1 MAPARNAA
9 PPGRRLFLQFA
20 LSGLVAMLL
29 VALAATIVL
38 RRAGETESVRDA
50 RRLTEVLGRSVVAPN
65 LDDGVVRGNR
75 VQLATFDRIV
85 HERVLR
91 NPVVR
96 VKLWTADGRI
106 AYSDEPRLIGS
117 RYALGDDE
125 LATLNG
131 NGVDAGIS
139 DLSAPE
145 NRYERPRRKLLEVY
159 MPVHTQSG
167 RPLLFETYLRFSDV
181 AASGRKVWLAFLP
194 ALVVALLMLWLLQ
207 LPIAHSLARRRRRAH
222 AEREALLLR
231 ALNASDTE
239 RRVIAADLHDGVV
252 QDLAGTSYALAVAAE
267 SVDATPTNDVA
278 RTLRTGA
285 NATRQSMRQ
294 LRSLL
299 VEIYPPN
306 LRDAGLEPALNDLAA
321 KAVARGVA
329 VDVDVDEGLRPSDT
343 VERLVFRTAQ
353 EALRNVVEHAAAETC
368 SIEVHANGRDVVLVV
383 ADDGTGF
390 ERSVL
395 EERRVQGHLG
405 LALLADQ
412 AADLG
417 GSLDI
422 DSTPGAGTRVT
433 LTVPER

>member
-1 MAPARNAA
+1 
-9 PPGRRLFLQFA
+9 
-20 LSGLVAMLL
+20 V
-29 VALAATIVL
+29 
-38 RRAGETESVRDA
+38 E
-50 RRLTEVLGRSVVAPN
+50 
-65 LDDGVVRGNR
+65 
-75 VQLATFDRIV
+75 
-85 HERVLR
+85 
-91 NPVVR
+91 
-96 VKLWTADGRI
+96 
-106 AYSDEPRLIGS
+106 
-117 RYALGDDE
+117 
-125 LATLNG
+125 
-131 NGVDAGIS
+131 AGIS

-145 NRYERPRRKLLEVY
+145 NRYERPRGKLLEVY
-159 MPVHTQSG
+159 MPVHTPSG

-181 AASGRKVWLAFLP
+181 AASGRKVWLTFLP

-207 LPIAHSLARRRRRAH
+207 LPIALSLARRLRRAH

-267 SVDATPTNDVA
+267 NVDVTPTNEVA
-278 RTLRTGA
+278 RALRSGA
-285 NATRQSMRQ
+285 DATRQSMRQ

-321 KAVARGVA
+321 RAVARGVA
-329 VDVDVDEGLRPSDT
+329 VDVDVADGLRPSDA

-353 EALRNVVEHAAAETC
+353 EALRNVVEHAGAGTC
-368 SIEVHANGRDVVLVV
+368 SNEVDANGRGVVLVV
-383 ADDGTGF
+383 ADNGRGF
-390 ERSVL
+390 ERAVL
-395 EERRVQGHLG
+395 DDRRAQGHLG

>member
-1 MAPARNAA
+1 VVPARNAA

-20 LSGLVAMLL
+20 LSGLVAMLV

-125 LATLNG
+125 LATLSG
-131 NGVDAGIS
+131 NGVEAGIS

-194 ALVVALLMLWLLQ
+194 ALVVRC
-207 LPIAHSLARRRRRAH
+207 SCSGCCSCRSRSRSRDAH

-267 SVDATPTNDVA
+267 NVDATPTNDVA

-306 LRDAGLEPALNDLAA
+306 LRDAGLEPALNDLTA

-383 ADDGTGF
+383 ADDGAGF

>member
-1 MAPARNAA
+1 M
-9 PPGRRLFLQFA
+9 
-20 LSGLVAMLL
+20 
-29 VALAATIVL
+29 
-38 RRAGETESVRDA
+38 
-50 RRLTEVLGRSVVAPN
+50 
-65 LDDGVVRGNR
+65 
-75 VQLATFDRIV
+75 
-85 HERVLR
+85 
-91 NPVVR
+91 
-96 VKLWTADGRI
+96 
-106 AYSDEPRLIGS
+106 
-117 RYALGDDE
+117 
-125 LATLNG
+125 
-131 NGVDAGIS
+131 
-139 DLSAPE
+139 
-145 NRYERPRRKLLEVY
+145 
-159 MPVHTQSG
+159 HTQSG

-194 ALVVALLMLWLLQ
+194 ALVVALLLLWLLQ
-207 LPIAHSLARRRRRAH
+207 LPIALSLARRLRRAH

-267 SVDATPTNDVA
+267 NVDATPTNDVA

-306 LRDAGLEPALNDLAA
+306 LRDAGLEPALNDLTA

-329 VDVDVDEGLRPSDT
+329 VDVDVDEGLRPSDA

-383 ADDGTGF
+383 ADDGAGF

-405 LALLADQ
+405 LVLLADQ

>member
-9 PPGRRLFLQFA
+9 PPGRRLFWQFA
-20 LSGLVAMLL
+20 LSGLVAMLV

-50 RRLTEVLGRSVVAPN
+50 RSLTEVLGRSVVEPN
-65 LDDGVVRGNR
+65 LDDSIVRGNR
-75 VQLATFDRIV
+75 VLLATFDRLV
-85 HERVLR
+85 RQRVLR

-96 VKLWTADGRI
+96 VKLWTANGRI

-117 RYALGDDE
+117 RYPLGDDE
-125 LATLNG
+125 LATLRG
-131 NGVDAGIS
+131 HGVDAGIS

-145 NRYERPRRKLLEVY
+145 NRYERPQRKLLEVY
-159 MPVHTQSG
+159 MPVHTASG
-167 RPLLFETYLRFSDV
+167 RPLLFEAYLRFSDV

-207 LPIAHSLARRRRRAH
+207 LPIALSLARGLRRGH

-267 SVDATPTNDVA
+267 TVDRTPANEVA
-278 RTLRTGA
+278 RALRTGA

-321 KAVARGVA
+321 RAVARPIPLAAPVM
-329 VDVDVDEGLRPSDT
+329 
-343 VERLVFRTAQ
+343 TAILPAQ
-353 EALRNVVEHAAAETC
+353 
-368 SIEVHANGRDVVLVV
+368 
-383 ADDGTGF
+383 
-390 ERSVL
+390 
-395 EERRVQGHLG
+395 
-405 LALLADQ
+405 
-412 AADLG
+412 
-417 GSLDI
+417 SL
-422 DSTPGAGTRVT
+422 
-433 LTVPER
+433 

>member
-1 MAPARNAA
+1 MAPTRNAA

-20 LSGLVAMLL
+20 LSGLLAMLV
-29 VALAATIVL
+29 VALLATIVL
-38 RRAGETESVRDA
+38 RRAGESESVRDA
-50 RRLTEVLGRSVVAPN
+50 RRLTEVLGRSVVEPN

-75 VQLATFDRIV
+75 VQLATFDRLV
-85 HERVLR
+85 HQRVLR
-91 NPVVR
+91 SPVVR
-96 VKLWTADGRI
+96 VKVWDATGRI
-106 AYSDEPRLIGS
+106 VYSDEPRLVGS
-117 RYALGDDE
+117 RYPLGDDE
-125 LATLNG
+125 LATLKG
-131 NGVDAGIS
+131 AGVDAGIS

-145 NRYERPRRKLLEVY
+145 NRYERPNRKLLEVY
-159 MPVHTQSG
+159 MPVHTPSG
-167 RPLLFETYLRFSDV
+167 RPLLFETYLSFSDV
-181 AASGRKVWLAFLP
+181 AASGRKVWLTFLP

-207 LPIAHSLARRRRRAH
+207 LPIALSLARRLRRAH

-239 RRVIAADLHDGVV
+239 RRVIAADRHDGVV
-252 QDLAGTSYALAVAAE
+252 QDLAGTSDALAVAAE
-267 SVDATPTNDVA
+267 NVDVTPTNEVA
-278 RTLRTGA
+278 RALRSGA
-285 NATRQSMRQ
+285 DATRQSMRQ

-321 KAVARGVA
+321 RAVARGVA
-329 VDVDVDEGLRPSDT
+329 VDVDVADGLRPSDA

-353 EALRNVVEHAAAETC
+353 EALRNVVEHAGAETC
-368 SIEVHANGRDVVLVV
+368 SIEVDANGRGVVLVV
-383 ADDGTGF
+383 ADNGRGF
-390 ERSVL
+390 ERAVL
-395 EERRVQGHLG
+395 DDRRAQGHLG

>member
-1 MAPARNAA
+1 
-9 PPGRRLFLQFA
+9 LQFA
-20 LSGLVAMLL
+20 LSGLVAMLV

-38 RRAGETESVRDA
+38 QRAGESESVRDA
-50 RRLTEVLGRSVVAPN
+50 RRLTEVLGRSVVEPSLA
-65 LDDGVVRGNR
+65 DGVVHGNR
-75 VQLATFDRIV
+75 VQLAAFDRLV

-91 NPVVR
+91 SPVVR

-106 AYSDEPRLIGS
+106 AYSDEPRLVGS
-117 RYALGDDE
+117 RYPLGDDE
-125 LATLNG
+125 LATLRG
-131 NGVDAGIS
+131 DGVEAGIS

-159 MPVHTQSG
+159 MPVHTPSG

-181 AASGRKVWLAFLP
+181 AASGRKIWLAFLP
-194 ALVVALLMLWLLQ
+194 ALFAALLLLWLLQ
-207 LPIAHSLARRRRRAH
+207 LPIAVSIARRLRRAH

-231 ALNASDTE
+231 ALNASDME

-252 QDLAGTSYALAVAAE
+252 QDLAGTSYALAVTAE
-267 SVDATPTNDVA
+267 KVDRTPTTELA
-278 RTLRTGA
+278 SALRTGA

-306 LRDAGLEPALNDLAA
+306 LRDTGLEPALNDLAA
-321 KAVARGVA
+321 RAVARGVA
-329 VDVDVDEGLRPSDT
+329 VEVDVADGVRPSDA
-343 VERLVFRTAQ
+343 VQRLVFRTAQ
-353 EALRNVVEHAAAETC
+353 EALRNVVEHAGAETC
-368 SIEVHANGRDVVLVV
+368 SIDVHANGSGVELVV
-383 ADDGTGF
+383 ADDGLGF
-390 ERSVL
+390 QHTVL
-395 EERRVQGHLG
+395 EERRAQGHLG
-405 LALLADQ
+405 LALLVDQ

-433 LTVPER
+433 LRLPDR

>member
-1 MAPARNAA
+1 VAPSRNAA
-9 PPGRRLFLQFA
+9 PSGRRLFVQFA
-20 LSGLVAMLL
+20 LSGLAAMLI

-50 RRLTEVLGRSVVAPN
+50 RRLTEVLGRSVVVPN
-65 LDDGVVRGNR
+65 LTDGVVSGNR
-75 VQLATFDRIV
+75 TQLAAFDRLV
-85 HERVLR
+85 HARVLR
-91 NPVVR
+91 SPVVR
-96 VKLWTADGRI
+96 VKLWTSRGRI
-106 AYSDEPRLIGS
+106 AYSDEPRLIGA

-125 LATLNG
+125 VAALRG
-131 NGVDAGIS
+131 NGLEAGIS

-145 NRYERPRRKLLEVY
+145 NRYERRQDKLLEVY

-167 RPLLFETYLRFSDV
+167 RPLLFEAYLRFSDV

-194 ALVVALLMLWLLQ
+194 AVFAALLMLWLLQ
-207 LPIAHSLARRRRRAH
+207 LPIAVRLARRLRRAH

-239 RRVIAADLHDGVV
+239 RRTIAADLHDGVV

-267 SVDATPTNDVA
+267 KAEGAPTSEVTRA
-278 RTLRTGA
+278 LRNGA
-285 NATRQSMRQ
+285 DATRQSMRQ

-321 KAVARGVA
+321 RAVARGVA
-329 VDVDVDEGLRPSDT
+329 VEVDVVDGVQLSDG

-353 EALRNVVEHAAAETC
+353 EALRNVVEHAGAKTC
-368 SIEVHANGRDVVLVV
+368 SIAVHANGNGVEVLVV
-383 ADDGTGF
+383 DDGRGF
-390 ERSVL
+390 EHAVL
-395 EERRVQGHLG
+395 EERGAQGHFG

-422 DSTPGAGTRVT
+422 DSIPGSGTRVR
-433 LTVPER
+433 LRLPER

>member
-1 MAPARNAA
+1 MAPTRNAA

-20 LSGLVAMLL
+20 LSGLLAMLV
-29 VALAATIVL
+29 VALLATIVL
-38 RRAGETESVRDA
+38 RRAGESESVRDA
-50 RRLTEVLGRSVVAPN
+50 RRLTEVLGRSVVEPN

-75 VQLATFDRIV
+75 VQLATFDRLV
-85 HERVLR
+85 HQRVLR
-91 NPVVR
+91 SPVVR
-96 VKLWTADGRI
+96 VKVWDATGRI
-106 AYSDEPRLIGS
+106 VYSDEPRLVGS
-117 RYALGDDE
+117 RYPLGDDE
-125 LATLNG
+125 LATLKG
-131 NGVDAGIS
+131 AGVDAGIS

-145 NRYERPRRKLLEVY
+145 NRYERPNRKLLEVY
-159 MPVHTQSG
+159 MPVHTPSG
-167 RPLLFETYLRFSDV
+167 RPLLFETYLSFSDV
-181 AASGRKVWLAFLP
+181 AASGRKVWLTFLP

-207 LPIAHSLARRRRRAH
+207 LPIALSLARRLRRAH

-267 SVDATPTNDVA
+267 NVDVTPTNEVA
-278 RTLRTGA
+278 RALRSGA
-285 NATRQSMRQ
+285 DATRQSMRQ

-321 KAVARGVA
+321 RAVARGVA
-329 VDVDVDEGLRPSDT
+329 VDVDVADGLRPSDA

-353 EALRNVVEHAAAETC
+353 EALRNVVEHAGAETC
-368 SIEVHANGRDVVLVV
+368 SIAVDANGRGVVLVV
-383 ADDGTGF
+383 ADNGRGF
-390 ERSVL
+390 ERAVL
-395 EERRVQGHLG
+395 DDRRAQGHLG

>member
-1 MAPARNAA
+1 V
-9 PPGRRLFLQFA
+9 QFA
-20 LSGLVAMLL
+20 LSGLLAMLV
-29 VALAATIVL
+29 VALLATIVL
-38 RRAGETESVRDA
+38 SRAGESESVRDA
-50 RRLTEVLGRSVVAPN
+50 RRLTEVLGRSVVEPN

-75 VQLATFDRIV
+75 VQLATFDRLV
-85 HERVLR
+85 RQRVLR
-91 NPVVR
+91 SPVVR
-96 VKLWTADGRI
+96 VKLWDASGRI
-106 AYSDEPRLIGS
+106 VYSDEPRLIGS
-117 RYALGDDE
+117 RYPLGDDE
-125 LATLNG
+125 LATLRG

-139 DLSAPE
+139 DLSARE

-159 MPVHTQSG
+159 TPVHTPSG

-194 ALVVALLMLWLLQ
+194 VLVVALLMLWLLQ
-207 LPIAHSLARRRRRAH
+207 LPIALSLARRLRRAH

-252 QDLAGTSYALAVAAE
+252 QDLAGASYALAVAAE
-267 SVDATPTNDVA
+267 NVDETPTNEVA
-278 RTLRTGA
+278 RALRTGA
-285 NATRQSMRQ
+285 DATRQSLRQ

-306 LRDAGLEPALNDLAA
+306 LRDAGLAPALNDLAA

-329 VDVDVDEGLRPSDT
+329 VDVDVAEGLRPSDA

-353 EALRNVVEHAAAETC
+353 EALRNVVEHAGAEQC
-368 SIEVHANGRDVVLVV
+368 SIEVDANGRGVVLVV
-383 ADDGTGF
+383 ADNGRGF
-390 ERSVL
+390 ERTAL
-395 EERRVQGHLG
+395 EERRAQGHLG

-412 AADLG
+412 AEDLG

-422 DSTPGAGTRVT
+422 DSKPGAGTRVT

>member
-1 MAPARNAA
+1 VPPNRNAA
-9 PPGRRLFLQFA
+9 PPGRRLFVQFA
-20 LSGLVAMLL
+20 LSGLVAMLV
-29 VALAATIVL
+29 VALLATIVL
-38 RRAGETESVRDA
+38 RRAGESESVRDA
-50 RRLTEVLGRSVVAPN
+50 RRLTEALGRSVVEPN

-75 VQLATFDRIV
+75 VQLATFDRLV
-85 HERVLR
+85 RQRVLR
-91 NPVVR
+91 SPVVR
-96 VKLWTADGRI
+96 VKVWDASGRI
-106 AYSDEPRLIGS
+106 VYSDEPRLIRS
-117 RYALGDDE
+117 RYPLGDDE
-125 LATLNG
+125 LATLRG
-131 NGVDAGIS
+131 DGVEAGIS

-159 MPVHTQSG
+159 MPVHTPTG

-181 AASGRKVWLAFLP
+181 AASGRTVWLAFLP
-194 ALVVALLMLWLLQ
+194 VLVVALLMLWLLQ
-207 LPIAHSLARRRRRAH
+207 LPIALSLARRLRRAH

-252 QDLAGTSYALAVAAE
+252 QDLAGASYALAVAAE
-267 SVDATPTNDVA
+267 NVEETPTNEVA

-285 NATRQSMRQ
+285 DATRQTMRQ

-321 KAVARGVA
+321 RAVARGVA
-329 VDVDVDEGLRPSDT
+329 VDVDVAEGLRPSDA

-353 EALRNVVEHAAAETC
+353 EALRNVVEHAGAEQC
-368 SIEVHANGRDVVLVV
+368 SIEVDANGRGVVLVV
-383 ADDGTGF
+383 ADDGRGF
-390 ERSVL
+390 ERTVL
-395 EERRVQGHLG
+395 EERRAEGHLG

-412 AADLG
+412 AEDLG

-422 DSTPGAGTRVT
+422 DSTPGTGTRVT
-433 LTVPER
+433 LMVPER

>member
-1 MAPARNAA
+1 VAPTRNAA

-20 LSGLVAMLL
+20 LSGLLAMLV
-29 VALAATIVL
+29 VALLATIVL
-38 RRAGETESVRDA
+38 RRAGESESVRDA
-50 RRLTEVLGRSVVAPN
+50 RRLSEVLGRSVVEPN

-75 VQLATFDRIV
+75 VQLATFDRLV
-85 HERVLR
+85 HQRVLR
-91 NPVVR
+91 SPVVR
-96 VKLWTADGRI
+96 VKVWDATGRI
-106 AYSDEPRLIGS
+106 VYSDEPRLVGS
-117 RYALGDDE
+117 RYPLGDDE
-125 LATLNG
+125 LATLKG
-131 NGVDAGIS
+131 AGVDAGIS

-145 NRYERPRRKLLEVY
+145 NRYERPNRKLLEVY
-159 MPVHTQSG
+159 MPVHTPSG
-167 RPLLFETYLRFSDV
+167 RPLLFETYLSFSDV
-181 AASGRKVWLAFLP
+181 AASGRKVWLTFLP

-207 LPIAHSLARRRRRAH
+207 LPIALSLARRLRRAH

-267 SVDATPTNDVA
+267 NVDVTPTNEVA
-278 RTLRTGA
+278 RALRTGA
-285 NATRQSMRQ
+285 DATRQSMRQ

-321 KAVARGVA
+321 RAVARGVA
-329 VDVDVDEGLRPSDT
+329 VDVDVADGLRPSDA

-353 EALRNVVEHAAAETC
+353 EALRNVVEHAGAETC
-368 SIEVHANGRDVVLVV
+368 SIEVDANGRGVVLVV
-383 ADDGTGF
+383 ADNGRGF
-390 ERSVL
+390 ERAVL
-395 EERRVQGHLG
+395 DDRRAQGHLG

>member
-1 MAPARNAA
+1 M
-9 PPGRRLFLQFA
+9 
-20 LSGLVAMLL
+20 LV

-125 LATLNG
+125 LATLSG
-131 NGVDAGIS
+131 NGVEAGIS

-194 ALVVALLMLWLLQ
+194 ALVVALLLLWLLQ
-207 LPIAHSLARRRRRAH
+207 LPIALSLARRLRRAH

-267 SVDATPTNDVA
+267 NVDATPTNDVA

-306 LRDAGLEPALNDLAA
+306 LRDAGLEPALNDLSA

-368 SIEVHANGRDVVLVV
+368 SIDVNANGRGVVLVV
-383 ADDGTGF
+383 SDNGRGF
-390 ERSVL
+390 ERTVL
-395 EERRVQGHLG
+395 EERRAEGHLG

-412 AADLG
+412 AEDLG

>member
-1 MAPARNAA
+1 VAPARNAA

-20 LSGLVAMLL
+20 LSGLVAMLV

-38 RRAGETESVRDA
+38 SRAGETESVRDA
-50 RRLTEVLGRSVVAPN
+50 RRLTEVLGRSVVAPT

-75 VQLATFDRIV
+75 VQLATFDRLV

-117 RYALGDDE
+117 RYPLGDDE
-125 LATLNG
+125 LATLRG
-131 NGVDAGIS
+131 NGVEAGIS

-207 LPIAHSLARRRRRAH
+207 MPIALSLARRLRRAH

-252 QDLAGTSYALAVAAE
+252 QDLAGTSYALAIAAE
-267 SVDATPTNDVA
+267 NVDATPTNDVA

-329 VDVDVDEGLRPSDT
+329 VDVGVAEGLRPSDA
-343 VERLVFRTAQ
+343 VERLAFRTAQ
-353 EALRNVVEHAAAETC
+353 EALRNVVEHADAETC
-368 SIEVHANGRDVVLVV
+368 SIDVHANGRDVVLVV

>member
-1 MAPARNAA
+1 M
-9 PPGRRLFLQFA
+9 
-20 LSGLVAMLL
+20 LV

-125 LATLNG
+125 LATLSG
-131 NGVDAGIS
+131 NGVEAGIS

-145 NRYERPRRKLLEVY
+145 NRYERPRHKLLEVY
-159 MPVHTQSG
+159 MPGAHAERPAAPVRDVPPLQRRRCERTQG
-167 RPLLFETYLRFSDV
+167 LARIP
-181 AASGRKVWLAFLP
+181 AGASR
-194 ALVVALLMLWLLQ
+194 ALLLLWLLQ
-207 LPIAHSLARRRRRAH
+207 LPIALSLARRLRRAH

-267 SVDATPTNDVA
+267 NVDATPTNDVA

-306 LRDAGLEPALNDLAA
+306 LRDAGLEPALNDLTA

-329 VDVDVDEGLRPSDT
+329 VDVDVDEGLRPSDA

-383 ADDGTGF
+383 ADDGAGF

-405 LALLADQ
+405 LVLLADQ

>member
-1 MAPARNAA
+1 M
-9 PPGRRLFLQFA
+9 QFA

-38 RRAGETESVRDA
+38 RRAGASESGRDA
-50 RRLTEVLGRSVVAPN
+50 RRLTEVLGRSVVEPN
-65 LDDGVVRGNR
+65 LTDGIVSGNR
-75 VQLATFDRIV
+75 TQTTAFDRLV
-85 HERVLR
+85 HARVLR
-91 NPVVR
+91 SPVVR
-96 VKLWTADGRI
+96 VKLWTPTGRI

-117 RYALGDDE
+117 CYPLGEDEIAALR
-125 LATLNG
+125 G
-131 NGVDAGIS
+131 NGVEAGIS

-145 NRYERPRRKLLEVY
+145 NRYERSEHKLLEVY

-167 RPLLFETYLRFSDV
+167 RPLLFEAYLRFSDV

-194 ALVVALLMLWLLQ
+194 ALFAALLLLWLLQ
-207 LPIAHSLARRRRRAH
+207 LPIALSLARRLRRAH
-222 AEREALLLR
+222 AERETLLLR

-252 QDLAGTSYALAVAAE
+252 QDLAGASYALAVAAQK
-267 SVDATPTNDVA
+267 VDRTPTNELA
-278 RTLRTGA
+278 HALRTGA
-285 NATRQSMRQ
+285 DATRQSMRQ

-329 VDVDVDEGLRPSDT
+329 VDVDVADGVRPSDE

-353 EALRNVVEHAAAETC
+353 EALRNVVEHAGAETC
-368 SIEVHANGRDVVLVV
+368 SIDVHENGSDVELVV
-383 ADDGTGF
+383 ADDGRGF
-390 ERSVL
+390 EHAVL
-395 EERRVQGHLG
+395 DERRAQGHLG
-405 LALLADQ
+405 LALLSDQ

-422 DSTPGAGTRVT
+422 DSAPGAGTRVT
-433 LTVPER
+433 LRLPER

>member
-1 MAPARNAA
+1 MAPTRNAA

-20 LSGLVAMLL
+20 LSGLLAMLV
-29 VALAATIVL
+29 VALLATIVL
-38 RRAGETESVRDA
+38 RRAGESESVRDA
-50 RRLTEVLGRSVVAPN
+50 RRLSEVLGRSVVEPN

-75 VQLATFDRIV
+75 VQLATFDRLV
-85 HERVLR
+85 HQRVLR
-91 NPVVR
+91 SPVVR
-96 VKLWTADGRI
+96 VKVWDATGRI
-106 AYSDEPRLIGS
+106 VYSDEPRLVGS
-117 RYALGDDE
+117 RYPLGDDE
-125 LATLNG
+125 LATLKG
-131 NGVDAGIS
+131 AGVDAGIS

-145 NRYERPRRKLLEVY
+145 NRYERPNRKLLEVY
-159 MPVHTQSG
+159 MPVHTPSG
-167 RPLLFETYLRFSDV
+167 RPLLFETYLSFSDV
-181 AASGRKVWLAFLP
+181 AASGRKVWLTFLP

-207 LPIAHSLARRRRRAH
+207 LPIALSLARRLRRAH

-267 SVDATPTNDVA
+267 NVDVTPTNEVA
-278 RTLRTGA
+278 RALRSGA
-285 NATRQSMRQ
+285 DATRQSMRQ

-321 KAVARGVA
+321 RAVARGVA
-329 VDVDVDEGLRPSDT
+329 VDVDVADGLRPSDA

-353 EALRNVVEHAAAETC
+353 EALRNVVEHAGAETC
-368 SIEVHANGRDVVLVV
+368 SIEVDANGRGVVLVV
-383 ADDGTGF
+383 ADNGRGF
-390 ERSVL
+390 ERAVL
-395 EERRVQGHLG
+395 DDRRAQGHLG

>member
-1 MAPARNAA
+1 VAPTRNAA

-20 LSGLVAMLL
+20 LSGLLAMLV
-29 VALAATIVL
+29 VALLATIVL
-38 RRAGETESVRDA
+38 RRAGESESVRDA
-50 RRLTEVLGRSVVAPN
+50 RRLTEVLGRSVVEPN

-75 VQLATFDRIV
+75 VQLATFDRLV
-85 HERVLR
+85 HQRVLR
-91 NPVVR
+91 SPVVR
-96 VKLWTADGRI
+96 VKVWDATGRI
-106 AYSDEPRLIGS
+106 VYSDEPRLVGS
-117 RYALGDDE
+117 RYPLGDDE
-125 LATLNG
+125 LATLKG
-131 NGVDAGIS
+131 AGVDAGIS

-145 NRYERPRRKLLEVY
+145 NRYERPNRKLLEVY
-159 MPVHTQSG
+159 MPVHTPSG

-181 AASGRKVWLAFLP
+181 AASGRKVWLTFLP

-207 LPIAHSLARRRRRAH
+207 LPIALSLARRLRRAH

-267 SVDATPTNDVA
+267 NVDVTPTNEVA
-278 RTLRTGA
+278 RALRTGA
-285 NATRQSMRQ
+285 DATRQSMRQ

-321 KAVARGVA
+321 RAVARGVA
-329 VDVDVDEGLRPSDT
+329 VDVDVADGLRPSDA

-353 EALRNVVEHAAAETC
+353 EALRNVVEHAGAETC
-368 SIEVHANGRDVVLVV
+368 SIEVDANGRGVVLVV
-383 ADDGTGF
+383 ADNGRGF
-390 ERSVL
+390 ERAVL
-395 EERRVQGHLG
+395 DDRRAQGHLG

>member
-1 MAPARNAA
+1 
-9 PPGRRLFLQFA
+9 
-20 LSGLVAMLL
+20 
-29 VALAATIVL
+29 L
-38 RRAGETESVRDA
+38 R
-50 RRLTEVLGRSVVAPN
+50 
-65 LDDGVVRGNR
+65 
-75 VQLATFDRIV
+75 
-85 HERVLR
+85 
-91 NPVVR
+91 
-96 VKLWTADGRI
+96 
-106 AYSDEPRLIGS
+106 
-117 RYALGDDE
+117 
-125 LATLNG
+125 G
-131 NGVDAGIS
+131 NGVEAGIS

-159 MPVHTQSG
+159 MPVHTPSG

-194 ALVVALLMLWLLQ
+194 VLVVALLMLWLLQ
-207 LPIAHSLARRRRRAH
+207 LPIALSLARRLRRAH

-231 ALNASDTE
+231 ALNASDME

-267 SVDATPTNDVA
+267 NVDETPTNEISRA
-278 RTLRTGA
+278 LRTGA
-285 NATRQSMRQ
+285 DATRQSMRQ

-329 VDVDVDEGLRPSDT
+329 VDVDVAEGLRPSDA

-353 EALRNVVEHAAAETC
+353 EALRNVVEHAGAEQC
-368 SIEVHANGRDVVLVV
+368 SIEVNANGRGVVLVV
-383 ADDGTGF
+383 ADNGRGF
-390 ERSVL
+390 ERIVL
-395 EERRVQGHLG
+395 EERRAQGHLG

-412 AADLG
+412 AEDLG

-433 LTVPER
+433 LRVPER

>member
-1 MAPARNAA
+1 VPPTRHAA

-20 LSGLVAMLL
+20 LSGLFAMLV
-29 VALAATIVL
+29 VALLATIVL
-38 RRAGETESVRDA
+38 SRAGESESVRDA
-50 RRLTEVLGRSVVAPN
+50 RRLTEVLGRSVVEPN
-65 LDDGVVRGNR
+65 LDDGIVRSNR
-75 VQLATFDRIV
+75 VELATFDRLV
-85 HERVLR
+85 HQRVLR
-91 NPVVR
+91 SPVVR
-96 VKLWTADGRI
+96 VKLWDASGRI
-106 AYSDEPRLIGS
+106 VYSDEPRLIGS
-117 RYALGDDE
+117 RYPLGDDE
-125 LATLNG
+125 LATLRG
-131 NGVDAGIS
+131 NGVEAGIS

-159 MPVHTQSG
+159 MPVHTPSG

-194 ALVVALLMLWLLQ
+194 VLVVALLMLWLLQ
-207 LPIAHSLARRRRRAH
+207 LPIALSLARRLRRAH
-222 AEREALLLR
+222 DEREALLLR

-252 QDLAGTSYALAVAAE
+252 QDLAGASYALAVAAE
-267 SVDATPTNDVA
+267 NVDDTPANEVA
-278 RTLRTGA
+278 RALRTGA
-285 NATRQSMRQ
+285 DATRQAMRQ

-306 LRDAGLEPALNDLAA
+306 LRDAGLEPALHDLAA

-329 VDVDVDEGLRPSDT
+329 VDVDVAEGLRPSDA

-353 EALRNVVEHAAAETC
+353 EALRNVVEHAGAETC
-368 SIEVHANGRDVVLVV
+368 SIDVHANGRGVVLVV
-383 ADDGTGF
+383 ADNGRGF

-395 EERRVQGHLG
+395 EERRAQGHLG

-412 AADLG
+412 AEDLG
-417 GSLDI
+417 GGLDI

>member
-1 MAPARNAA
+1 
-9 PPGRRLFLQFA
+9 
-20 LSGLVAMLL
+20 
-29 VALAATIVL
+29 
-38 RRAGETESVRDA
+38 
-50 RRLTEVLGRSVVAPN
+50 
-65 LDDGVVRGNR
+65 
-75 VQLATFDRIV
+75 
-85 HERVLR
+85 VLR

-96 VKLWTADGRI
+96 VKLWTPRGRI

-117 RYALGDDE
+117 RYPLADDE
-125 LATLNG
+125 VAALNG
-131 NGVDAGIS
+131 AGVEAGIS

-145 NRYERPRRKLLEVY
+145 NRYERRQDKLLEVY

-167 RPLLFETYLRFSDV
+167 RPLLFEAYLRFSDV

-194 ALVVALLMLWLLQ
+194 AVFAALLMLWLLQ
-207 LPIAHSLARRRRRAH
+207 LPIAVRLARRLRRAH

-239 RRVIAADLHDGVV
+239 RRTIAADLHDGVV

-267 SVDATPTNDVA
+267 KAERASRSDVA
-278 RTLRTGA
+278 RALRNGA

-321 KAVARGVA
+321 RAVARGVA
-329 VDVDVDEGLRPSDT
+329 VEVDVVDDVRLSDG

-353 EALRNVVEHAAAETC
+353 EALRNVVEHAGAETC
-368 SIEVHANGRDVVLVV
+368 SIAVHANGNGVELLV
-383 ADDGTGF
+383 ADDGRGF
-390 ERSVL
+390 DHTVL
-395 EERRVQGHLG
+395 EQRRAQGHFG

-422 DSTPGAGTRVT
+422 DSTPGSGTRVR
-433 LTVPER
+433 LRLPER

>member
-1 MAPARNAA
+1 M
-9 PPGRRLFLQFA
+9 QFA
-20 LSGLVAMLL
+20 LSGLLAMLV
-29 VALAATIVL
+29 VALLATIVL
-38 RRAGETESVRDA
+38 SRAGETESVRDA
-50 RRLTEVLGRSVVAPN
+50 RRLTEVLGRSVVEPN

-75 VQLATFDRIV
+75 VQLATFDRLV
-85 HERVLR
+85 RQRVLR
-91 NPVVR
+91 SPVVR
-96 VKLWTADGRI
+96 VKLWDASGRI
-106 AYSDEPRLIGS
+106 VYSDEPRLIGS
-117 RYALGDDE
+117 RYPLGDDE
-125 LATLNG
+125 LATLRG

-139 DLSAPE
+139 DLSARE

-159 MPVHTQSG
+159 MPVHTPSG

-181 AASGRKVWLAFLP
+181 AASGRKIWLAFLP
-194 ALVVALLMLWLLQ
+194 VLVVALLMLWLLQ
-207 LPIAHSLARRRRRAH
+207 LPIALSLARRLRRAH

-252 QDLAGTSYALAVAAE
+252 QDLAGASYALAVAAE
-267 SVDATPTNDVA
+267 NVDETPTNEVA
-278 RTLRTGA
+278 RALRTGA
-285 NATRQSMRQ
+285 DATRQSLRQ

-329 VDVDVDEGLRPSDT
+329 VDVDVAEGLRPSDA
-343 VERLVFRTAQ
+343 VERLVFRAAQ
-353 EALRNVVEHAAAETC
+353 EALRNVVEHAGAEQC
-368 SIEVHANGRDVVLVV
+368 SIEVDANGRGVVLVV
-383 ADDGTGF
+383 ADNGRGF
-390 ERSVL
+390 ERTAL
-395 EERRVQGHLG
+395 EERRAQGHLG

-412 AADLG
+412 AEDLG

-422 DSTPGAGTRVT
+422 DSKPGAGTRVT

>member
-1 MAPARNAA
+1 MAPTRNAA

-20 LSGLVAMLL
+20 LSGLLAMLV
-29 VALAATIVL
+29 VALLATIVL
-38 RRAGETESVRDA
+38 RRAGESESVRDA
-50 RRLTEVLGRSVVAPN
+50 RRLTEVLGRSVVEPN

-75 VQLATFDRIV
+75 VQLATFDRLV
-85 HERVLR
+85 HQRVLR
-91 NPVVR
+91 SPVVR
-96 VKLWTADGRI
+96 VKVWDATGRI
-106 AYSDEPRLIGS
+106 VYSDEPRLVGS
-117 RYALGDDE
+117 RYPLGDDE
-125 LATLNG
+125 LATLKG
-131 NGVDAGIS
+131 AGVDAGIS

-145 NRYERPRRKLLEVY
+145 NRYERPNRKLLEVY
-159 MPVHTQSG
+159 MPVHTPSG
-167 RPLLFETYLRFSDV
+167 RPLLFETYLSFSDV
-181 AASGRKVWLAFLP
+181 AASGRKVWLTFLP

-207 LPIAHSLARRRRRAH
+207 LPIALSLARRLRRAH

-267 SVDATPTNDVA
+267 NVDVTPTNEVA
-278 RTLRTGA
+278 RALRSGA
-285 NATRQSMRQ
+285 DATRQSMRQ

-321 KAVARGVA
+321 RAVARGVA
-329 VDVDVDEGLRPSDT
+329 VDVDVADGLRPSDA

-353 EALRNVVEHAAAETC
+353 EALRNVVEHAGAETC
-368 SIEVHANGRDVVLVV
+368 SIEVDANGRGVVLVV
-383 ADDGTGF
+383 ADNGRGF
-390 ERSVL
+390 ERAVL
-395 EERRVQGHLG
+395 DDRRAQGHLG